1 VLGGR
6 TRRILFV
13 ALVAVAAAVG
23 ARVAAPAPER
33 HAGFSAPLACG
44 YDRWSIKTL
53 KDRPQLYPPQEMTI
67 AHLVRL
73 PRPKPFPPPERQSL
87 EHHIYTVVAE
97 VTAIRPEI
105 DGDNHVFL
113 RSGSFTMLA
122 ETPSWLC
129 TEGATA
135 LRRKQMKNSRA
146 VARVCAKARV
156 TGVAF
161 WDYQYWLRGAA
172 RNAIELHPVLDFACL
187 TPSK

>member
-1 VLGGR
+1 MRARPSRRVL
-6 TRRILFV
+6 LV
-13 ALVAVAAAVG
+13 ALVAVIATVA
-23 ARVAAPAPER
+23 ARVAAPAPEP
-33 HAGFSAPLACG
+33 HAGFSAALACG

-53 KDRPQLYPPQEMTI
+53 KDRPELVRAQRTTV

-73 PRPKPFPPPERQSL
+73 PRPKPFPPRERLPL
-87 EHHIYTVVAE
+87 EHRIYTVVAE
-97 VTAIRPEI
+97 VTAIKPET
-105 DGDNHVFL
+105 DRDNHVLL
-113 RSGSFTMLA
+113 RSGSLTMLA
-122 ETPSWLC
+122 ETPAWLC

-135 LRRKQMKNSRA
+135 YRRKQMRNSQA

-187 TPSK
+187 SEA

>member
-1 VLGGR
+1 MVL
-6 TRRILFV
+6 V
-13 ALVAVAAAVG
+13 ALVAVIATAA

-33 HAGFSAPLACG
+33 HAGFSAPLGCG

-53 KDRPQLYPPQEMTI
+53 KDRPKLVKPEETTI

-73 PRPKPFPPPERQSL
+73 PRPKRFPPPDRLPL

-97 VTAIRPEI
+97 VTAVNPEL
-105 DGDNHVFL
+105 DRDNHVYL
-113 RSGSFTMLA
+113 RSGPFKMLA

-129 TEGATA
+129 TGGATA
-135 LRRKQMKNSRA
+135 YRRKQMKNSRA
-146 VARVCAKARV
+146 VARVCEEARV

-161 WDYQYWLRGAA
+161 FDYQYWLRGAA

-187 TPSK
+187 VES